1 MKLIGLYPDSWDEDI
16 KDFVQ
21 FMAMRQSTGL
31 DQIQYKELLKIFDE
45 DYNYIEDKRSIWDN
59 FGDDGEV
66 AAPYE
71 PSSDEGEL

>member
-1 MKLIGLYPDSWDEDI
+1 
-16 KDFVQ
+16 
-21 FMAMRQSTGL
+21 MAMRQSTGL